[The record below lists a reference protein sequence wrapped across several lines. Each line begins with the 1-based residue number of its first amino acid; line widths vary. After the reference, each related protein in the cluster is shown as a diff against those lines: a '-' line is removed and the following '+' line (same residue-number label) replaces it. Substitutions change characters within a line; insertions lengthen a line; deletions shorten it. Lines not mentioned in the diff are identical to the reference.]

1 MWRITG
7 EIMQNNE
14 FTILWKQYE
23 PLLQALVELFHPFAE
38 AAVHDLE
45 KGIVV
50 AIYHNLS
57 QRKVGGPSPL
67 KELKVDVQDFPDYF
81 APYNKEN
88 WDGRPLKCTS
98 ITLRNKK
105 GKAVGL
111 ICINVDTSFM
121 QDAHRLLEVFLK
133 TKNEAKN
140 PIEIFGAQ
148 CEDQAAAFIQNYL
161 DEQNL
166 SLKFLTREQKKEV
179 VQQLFR
185 KGIFN
190 YKSAAPFIAR
200 KLNIS
205 RASVY
210 NYIK

>member
-1 MWRITG
+1 MR
-7 EIMQNNE
+7 NNE
-14 FTILWKQYE
+14 FTTLWKQYE
-23 PLLQALVELFHPFAE
+23 PLLKALVELFHPFAE

-45 KGIVV
+45 KGAVV
-50 AIYHNLS
+50 AIYHNFS
-57 QRKVGGPSPL
+57 QRKVGDPSPL
-67 KELKVDVQDFPDYF
+67 KELKVDVRDFPDYF
-81 APYNKEN
+81 APYDKKN

-111 ICINVDTSFM
+111 ICINVDTSMM
-121 QDAHRLLEVFLK
+121 QEAHRLLEVFLK
-133 TKNEAKN
+133 TKNEN

-148 CEDQAAAFIQNYL
+148 CEDQATSFIENYL
-161 DEQNL
+161 DERNL
-166 SLKFLTREQKKEV
+166 SLKFLNREQKKEV
-179 VQQLFR
+179 VQQLYK

-190 YKSAAPFIAR
+190 YKNAAPFIAK

-205 RASVY
+205 RASIY

>member
-1 MWRITG
+1 MR
-7 EIMQNNE
+7 NNE
-14 FTILWKQYE
+14 FTVLWKQYE

-57 QRKVGGPSPL
+57 QRKVGDPSPL
-67 KELKVDVQDFPDYF
+67 KELKVDVRDFPDYF
-81 APYNKEN
+81 APYYKEN

-148 CEDQAAAFIQNYL
+148 CEDQATAFIQNYL
-161 DEQNL
+161 DEQKL
-166 SLKFLTREQKKEV
+166 SLKFLTHKQKKEV

-190 YKSAAPFIAR
+190 YKSAAPFLAK